1 MKLLFITRSTKIKNN
16 YTMENFKKYYKFPLH
31 ADSIGLY
38 VRTIDENMALMFTV
52 RLEDDVIKTI
62 VDKLN
67 GESNK
72 SSLPEWHIKNG
83 TEVWF
88 EDAKVM
94 IIRGWGMLHG
104 TGKCCYNLPEKEAI
118 KVQDEFAQYVV
129 DTLNS

>member
-1 MKLLFITRSTKIKNN
+1 
-16 YTMENFKKYYKFPLH
+16 MENFKKYYKLPLH

-38 VRTIDENMALMFTV
+38 VRTIDEEMALMFTV
-52 RLEDDVIKTI
+52 RIEDDVIKNI

-67 GESNK
+67 GECNK
-72 SSLPEWHIKNG
+72 STLPEWHIKNR

-104 TGKCCYNLPEKEAI
+104 TGNGCYNLPKEEAI
-118 KVQDEFAQYVV
+118 KIQDEFAEYIVNI
-129 DTLNS
+129 LNS